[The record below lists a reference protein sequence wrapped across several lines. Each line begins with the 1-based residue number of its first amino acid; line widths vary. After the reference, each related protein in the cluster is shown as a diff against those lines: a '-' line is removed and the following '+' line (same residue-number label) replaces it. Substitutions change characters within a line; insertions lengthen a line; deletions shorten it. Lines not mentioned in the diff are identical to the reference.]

1 MKNILLSPKC
11 FLVSCVLI
19 ATMVIAGCARAPQEQ
34 EVRFTVAYYSAKS
47 GPIFEEA
54 ARAFEAVN
62 EGIKVKVEVVNW
74 DNLLQKLTTDI
85 SADTNSDIAI
95 IGTRWLLDFVDQ
107 DVVEPLD
114 SYMTDELKNRFI
126 GNFLAP
132 SVLNGQT
139 YGLPVAASAR
149 AMYYNKDLFAQA
161 GIEEVPATWEDLYFA
176 AEQISALPD
185 VYGFGL
191 QGKEIE
197 TDAYWYYALW
207 SFGGDI
213 VANGQSGIASPAA
226 IEAAE
231 FYQDMIALGYTQPG
245 VTDYSRENLQDL
257 FKQGRLGM
265 MLTGPWMT
273 GQLQEEAPDVDFG
286 IALIPEGER
295 YATYGVTDSIVLFK
309 NSENKDAAFKF
320 LDFIF
325 QEEWR
330 SKFTKEEGFMPVH
343 KAVAADSYF
352 ADDPNL
358 QAFSGML
365 PYAHF
370 APTLKGWEE
379 AADITSNALQRIYQ
393 EQGNTEEILQQ
404 AAEQVNSIIQ

>member
-1 MKNILLSPKC
+1 MKDIFLNIKYPLVFC
-11 FLVSCVLI
+11 CFVAAAFLVSC
-19 ATMVIAGCARAPQEQ
+19 ARAPEGQ

-54 ARAFEAVN
+54 ARAFEAAN
-62 EGIKVKVEVVNW
+62 DGITVKVEVVNW

-85 SADTNSDIAI
+85 SAGTNSDIAI

-114 SYMTDELKNRFI
+114 SYMTAELRDRFI

-132 SVLNGQT
+132 SVLDGQT

-149 AMYYNKDLFAQA
+149 AMYYNNDLFAQA
-161 GIEEVPATWEDLYFA
+161 GIEEVPQTWDDLYFA

-213 VANGQSGIASPAA
+213 VVDGASGIASPAA
-226 IEAAE
+226 VDAAN

-273 GQLQEEAPDVDFG
+273 GQLKEEAPDVDFG
-286 IALIPEGER
+286 IALIPEGAR
-295 YATYGVTDSIVLFK
+295 RATYGVTDSIVLFK
-309 NSENKDAAFKF
+309 NSKNKEAAFKF

-330 SKFTKEEGFMPVH
+330 SRFTKDEGFLPVH
-343 KAVAADSYF
+343 KAVAADPYF
-352 ADDPNL
+352 SNDPNL

-370 APTLKGWEE
+370 APTIKGWEE

-393 EQGNTEEILQQ
+393 EQGDTAEILLQ
-404 AAEQVNSIIQ
+404 AAEQVNGIIQ